1 MFEAEY
7 PYLIDKA
14 RVIIGNQLYDDLSKL
29 VGVSLEQNKDLYS
42 QLWQVYAKFEETTTA
57 GLAAHEIQ
65 LKQFRKADY

>member
-42 QLWQVYAKFEETTTA
+42 QLWQVYAKFE
-57 GLAAHEIQ
+57 
-65 LKQFRKADY
+65 